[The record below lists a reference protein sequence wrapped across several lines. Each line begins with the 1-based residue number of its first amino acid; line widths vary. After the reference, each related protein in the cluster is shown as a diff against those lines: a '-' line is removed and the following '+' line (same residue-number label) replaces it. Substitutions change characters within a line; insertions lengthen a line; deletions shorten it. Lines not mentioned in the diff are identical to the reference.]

1 MFNLPALIVMIK
13 KLTHIITA
21 ILLLTTTIG
30 FSVSAHYCMGQLKDI
45 SINSPVKSCCNGQTD
60 CCHNEQM
67 EVKVDSDY
75 SYSSV
80 DINFSSFC
88 NSVLEYKTELF
99 TTPQIVC
106 FPIQQILKPPKIGKV
121 LALFQKYTL

>member
-1 MFNLPALIVMIK
+1 MFNLAALIVMIK

-30 FSVSAHYCMGQLKDI
+30 FSVSAHYCMGELNDI
-45 SINSPVKSCCNGQTD
+45 SINSSVKSCCNGETG

-67 EVKVDSDY
+67 VVKVDNDY

-80 DINFSSFC
+80 DINLYSFC
-88 NSVLEYKTELF
+88 TAVVEYNTELF
-99 TTPQIVC
+99 ITPKIVC
-106 FPIQQILKPPKIGKV
+106 FQIQQILKPPKIGKV